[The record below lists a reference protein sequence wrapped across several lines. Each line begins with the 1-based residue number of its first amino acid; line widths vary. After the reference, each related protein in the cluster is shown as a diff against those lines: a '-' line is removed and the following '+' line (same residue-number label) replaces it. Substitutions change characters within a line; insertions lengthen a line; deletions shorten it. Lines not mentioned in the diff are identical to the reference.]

1 MVCLG
6 VQSWA
11 PLLFVVY
18 INDVDE
24 NVHGMISKCDDDTKI
39 SVIVESEDV
48 LMNCS
53 GILII

>member
-11 PLLFVVY
+11 PLLFVIY

-24 NVHGMISKCDDDTKI
+24 NLQGMISKCDDDTKI
-39 SVIVESEDV
+39 SVIVASEDV
-48 LMNCS
+48 FKNYS

>member
-1 MVCLG
+1 MVGLG

-11 PLLFVVY
+11 PLLFVIY

-48 LMNCS
+48 FKNSS

>member
-1 MVCLG
+1 MVGLG

-11 PLLFVVY
+11 PLLFVIY
-18 INDVDE
+18 INDVGE
-24 NVHGMISKCDDDTKI
+24 NVQGMISKCDDDTKI

-48 LMNCS
+48 FKNYS